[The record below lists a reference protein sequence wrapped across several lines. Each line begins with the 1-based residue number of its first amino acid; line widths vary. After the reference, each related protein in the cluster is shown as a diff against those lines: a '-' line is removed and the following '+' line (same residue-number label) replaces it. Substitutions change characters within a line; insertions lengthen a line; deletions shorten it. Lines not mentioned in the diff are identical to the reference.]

1 MERNCFSKECH
12 FHPAGCNIPGIFV
25 ERVKIREQLETV
37 MVNRYC
43 GDKSAGKS
51 SQRERKVDVL
61 IELDKKNSTGFLKP
75 QNQDTVST
83 VQGHLRSA

>member
-1 MERNCFSKECH
+1 
-12 FHPAGCNIPGIFV
+12 
-25 ERVKIREQLETV
+25 

-43 GDKSAGKS
+43 GDKSAGKG

-61 IELDKKNSTGFLKP
+61 IELDKKNSTGVKKP